1 MKNKILKYIKSIFT
15 QFKDLSIPQII
26 FFVIGLAFWIFDIYI
41 SLPVVK
47 YAYYLFTDFSN
58 RLEYLYMVPFL
69 FVTSVLYFVQI
80 FFKKIN
86 NSTIVTNLLLNIP
99 YMFIN
104 SMFFLAFTLG

>member
-1 MKNKILKYIKSIFT
+1 MKNKVLKYIKSIFT
-15 QFKDLSIPQII
+15 QFKDLSKSQII
-26 FFVIGLAFWIFDIYI
+26 FFIIGLAFWIVDICI
-41 SLPVVK
+41 SLPVIK
-47 YAYYLFTDFSN
+47 YAHYLFTDFSN

-99 YMFIN
+99 YIFIN
-104 SMFFLAFTLG
+104 SIFFLAFTLG